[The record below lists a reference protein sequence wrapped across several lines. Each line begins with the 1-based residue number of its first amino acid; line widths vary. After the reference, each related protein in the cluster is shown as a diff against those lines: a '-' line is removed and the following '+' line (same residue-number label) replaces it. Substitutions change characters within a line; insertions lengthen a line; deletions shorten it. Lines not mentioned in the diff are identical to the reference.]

1 MVLSLCASCNVH
13 ASIAGVLPCNL
24 LNPRLVGLDFSR
36 TEARSYFRLAAMLP
50 KGVRKNYDFSK
61 SRVCL
66 EQLLDVETEGYSGPR
81 DALHDLEALQVTQ
94 VDGRCTSRALM
105 LTMPCKIWSL
115 LSRPSTSPAV
125 LGCKTATVWRIHYAL
140 WPAAYAQA
148 TLSEIWRWRRRG
160 GGEWLAQPS
169 VYAAAWGQPV
179 CGNYMPS
186 FL

>member
-1 MVLSLCASCNVH
+1 M
-13 ASIAGVLPCNL
+13 LPCNL

-94 VDGRCTSRALM
+94 VDGQRSAGAAQRHV
-105 LTMPCKIWSL
+105 PCCSQCLAK
-115 LSRPSTSPAV
+115 
-125 LGCKTATVWRIHYAL
+125 LGGR
-140 WPAAYAQA
+140 
-148 TLSEIWRWRRRG
+148 
-160 GGEWLAQPS
+160 
-169 VYAAAWGQPV
+169 
-179 CGNYMPS
+179 
-186 FL
+186 